1 MIIKKKQLK
10 WVDFDI
16 LQLIWTLGL
25 SMFLFTLLNIGCF
38 VSVFIKTHC
47 INNKNQFSARI
58 LTVSLL
64 AKSTADQYD
73 LKVL

>member
-25 SMFLFTLLNIGCF
+25 SMFLFTLLNISCF
-38 VSVFIKTHC
+38 VSVFIKTHS